1 MFRNIFMA
9 ALTVSLLSVG
19 TARAQDD
26 SGKISLELNK
36 ATATEDG
43 KCQVVF
49 YARNGLDEVLDEI
62 SLRVAFFDAEG
73 VFKNLLALSLGSLDV
88 GKRRVLLFNLPGG
101 CAELSEIVV
110 NDVAACKVAGG
121 GASDSD
127 ICLSELSVT
136 SRTDIAFGL

>member
-1 MFRNIFMA
+1 MSRNLFIS
-9 ALTVSLLSVG
+9 ALTACAIG
-19 TARAQDD
+19 AGGAFAQEEA
-26 SGKISLELNK
+26 GKISLELNK

-49 YARNGLDEVLDEI
+49 FAENGLDQVLDEI

-88 GKRRVLLFNLPGG
+88 GKRRILLFNLPGD
-101 CAELSEIVV
+101 CAELSEIIV
-110 NDVAACKVAGG
+110 NDVAACKVAGSG
-121 GASDSD
+121 GEDSD
-127 ICLSELSVT
+127 VCLSELNVT

>member
-1 MFRNIFMA
+1 MLRNIFMA
-9 ALTVSLLSVG
+9 ALTVGSLCAG
-19 TARAQDD
+19 ATHAQEGG
-26 SGKISLELNK
+26 GKISLELNK

-49 YARNGLDEVLDEI
+49 YARNGLDQVLDEI

-110 NDVAACKVAGG
+110 NDVAACKVAGSG
-121 GASDSD
+121 GNDSD
-127 ICLSELSVT
+127 VCLSELTVT
-136 SRTDIAFGL
+136 SRTEIAFGL